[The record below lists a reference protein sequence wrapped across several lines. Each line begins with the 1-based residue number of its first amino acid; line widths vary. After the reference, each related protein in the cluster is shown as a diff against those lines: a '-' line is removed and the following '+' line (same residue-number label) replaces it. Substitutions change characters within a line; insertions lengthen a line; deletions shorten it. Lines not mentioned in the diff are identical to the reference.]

1 MSRAKWKGPY
11 VSKQLLMDV
20 NTTNLN
26 KLNKAYSSEIY
37 TLSRESTIIPN
48 FVGNVFNIY
57 NGKTFSKI
65 EITEAMIGKK
75 LGEFAPT
82 RKKFSFKKKKLK

>member
-11 VSKQLLMDV
+11 IQKNLLEKILKIKFSSQNELYTNSRKSKIIPQFI
-20 NTTNLN
+20 NLN
-26 KLNKAYSSEIY
+26 FHIH
-37 TLSRESTIIPN
+37 
-48 FVGNVFNIY
+48 

-65 EITEAMIGKK
+65 KITNEMVGYK

-82 RKKFSFKKKKLK
+82 RKRFSYKKKKNK